1 MADIDWSNIP
11 REVIAIDTLGPP
23 DVLFVGYIGEDNG
36 AILTLVYNTY
46 YVGMFNGDLFAAI
59 GAYNFTY
66 LVLPFQEYE
75 IIESGTQGYPG
86 LYHGFLVVPHP
97 FELPPIAEGVLT
109 DASLVFIPFHC
120 DDTPPEYWG

>member
-23 DVLFVGYIGEDNG
+23 DVLFVGYFGEDNG
-36 AILTLVYNTY
+36 PMITIVYNTY
-46 YVGMFNGDLFAAI
+46 YVGMFDGDLFAAI

-66 LVLPFQEYE
+66 LVLPLSPYE
-75 IIESGTQGYPG
+75 VIDNG
-86 LYHGFLVVPHP
+86 LYYTGASNGFEVVPHP
-97 FELPPIAEGVLT
+97 FELPPIAVGQLSGE
-109 DASLVFIPFHC
+109 SFVFIPFHC